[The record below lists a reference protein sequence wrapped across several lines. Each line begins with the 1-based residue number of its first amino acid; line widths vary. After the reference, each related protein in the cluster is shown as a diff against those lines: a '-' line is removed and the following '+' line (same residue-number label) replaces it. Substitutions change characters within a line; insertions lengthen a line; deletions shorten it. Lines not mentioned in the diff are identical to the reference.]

1 MATKVRIEMGRIV
14 ADENG
19 TLTLPIESN
28 LWHRFEVVDGAIVD
42 KYNGVTDLEVRQQD
56 HVDAQANLDVKQ
68 AEWDA
73 AEVKIGERPLDL
85 PPLD

>member
-1 MATKVRIEMGRIV
+1 MATKVSIENGRIV

-28 LWHRFEVVDGAIVD
+28 LWHRFEVVNGAIVD
-42 KYNGVTDLEVRQQD
+42 KYNGMTDLQVREKD
-56 HVDAQANLDVKQ
+56 HEDAQALLDERQ

-73 AEVKIGERPLDL
+73 AEVKIGDRPLDL
-85 PPLD
+85 PPL